1 MFGKFFTQLKTKWP
15 KFVESLRK
23 AANQEDK
30 NQIFLDDFL
39 SVLKK
44 FKLEI
49 TLKEKQM
56 FQDSFPGMDEG
67 ERKRV
72 SIGKL
77 YDHKY
82 NMML

>member
-1 MFGKFFTQLKTKWP
+1 
-15 KFVESLRK
+15 
-23 AANQEDK
+23 
-30 NQIFLDDFL
+30 LDDFL